1 MSTGPRNPD
10 GKTRS
15 SLNRLTHGCC
25 SESLILP
32 KESEDDWNKLRQA
45 WIDDYQPHNSTF
57 LSLLVET
64 ARAEWFLR
72 RKTREY
78 QKFEHSLYD
87 KHRDSIDW
95 SEEDHRAIERFTR
108 YLTTAERRFHRH
120 RNAVEQT
127 RKNRELE
134 AHRRRSLD
142 LQLAQEEQPA
152 RKAAKNAKTQ
162 QPAEPADTPLL
173 ENEDEPRPK
182 LPVIPSLT
190 QWANISIEQG
200 ATTTHLHPSNQTLL
214 EQSKTMA
221 PAPELVYR
229 NLHFHGPIPPEYRWV
244 RKEIPG
250 ISTAREQI
258 LTFDEWLDALAREE
272 LAGTGHIGP
281 KNPDDMPCPDNPAP
295 NISDEHDDD

>member
-1 MSTGPRNPD
+1 
-10 GKTRS
+10 
-15 SLNRLTHGCC
+15 
-25 SESLILP
+25 
-32 KESEDDWNKLRQA
+32 
-45 WIDDYQPHNSTF
+45 

-78 QKFEHSLYD
+78 QKFEQSLYANYG
-87 KHRDSIDW
+87 DSIDW

-152 RKAAKNAKTQ
+152 RKSSKNAKSQ
-162 QPAEPADTPLL
+162 QLAEPVNTALL
-173 ENEDEPRPK
+173 EHEDEPRPK
-182 LPVIPSLT
+182 LPIVPSLT
-190 QWANISIEQG
+190 QWVNISIEQG
-200 ATTTHLHPSNQTLL
+200 VTTTHLHPSNQTLL
-214 EQSKTMA
+214 EQSKTKE

-244 RKEIPG
+244 HKEIPG

-258 LTFDEWLDALAREE
+258 LTFDEWLDATAREK
-272 LAGTGHIGP
+272 LAETGHIGP
-281 KNPDDMPCPDNPAP
+281 KSPDDMPRGDAPAR
-295 NISDEHDDD
+295 NISDKHNDP